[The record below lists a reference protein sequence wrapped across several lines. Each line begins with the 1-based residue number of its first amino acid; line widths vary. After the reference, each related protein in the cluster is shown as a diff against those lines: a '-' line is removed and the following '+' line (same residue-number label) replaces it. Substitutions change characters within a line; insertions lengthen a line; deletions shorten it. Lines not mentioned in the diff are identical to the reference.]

1 VAFKFVQPTKNLAIY
16 LFTKNFQLNLNLNTQ
31 LIVLAFLQTKIQ
43 AKTNVLLAALDHTNK
58 NGNNIIIL
66 VWIREENKK
75 KKLKQKE

>member
-1 VAFKFVQPTKNLAIY
+1 
-16 LFTKNFQLNLNLNTQ
+16 
-31 LIVLAFLQTKIQ
+31 VLAFLQTKIQ